1 MFGSGAPYLYDH
13 ANRVISANR
22 PGTVHTQ
29 NTALYQFFRRYL
41 LQKAISVFKWKMP
54 NTWSRD
60 YFLYVLYCWGVVA
73 IIETRE
79 FGVIPQGCGLQGY
92 NVFYQPRK
100 AIIANP
106 LLKGLRDPIIG
117 QDCVLLKLQPD
128 FGGIMDLVNYYAEEL
143 ALCSESVSV
152 NLLNS
157 KMSYVFAAANKAG
170 AESLKALYD
179 SYASGQPAVFYD
191 KNLLGDVGKLAWEM
205 FSQNVGENYIADKVL
220 SDMRKIE
227 AMYDTDI
234 GIPNANT
241 DKRERLVTDEVNAN
255 NVETYSKCALWLE
268 SLQQGC
274 EEVKAM
280 FGVDLSVDWRVNP
293 VEQEITR
300 AEEVA
305 ADES

>member
-1 MFGSGAPYLYDH
+1 MYGSGAPVYYDH
-13 ANRVISANR
+13 ANASISLNR
-22 PGTVHTQ
+22 PGTVHTH
-29 NTALYQFFRRYL
+29 NNALYHYFRRYL
-41 LQKAISVFKWKMP
+41 LQKAISVFEWKMP
-54 NTWSRD
+54 ETWSRD
-60 YFLYVLYCWGVVA
+60 YFLYCLYCWGVVA
-73 IIETRE
+73 IIQTVE

-92 NVFYQPRK
+92 NVFYQPRR
-100 AIIANP
+100 AIISNP
-106 LLKGLRDPIIG
+106 LLKGLRDPVIG

-128 FGGIMDLVNYYAEEL
+128 FGGIMDMVNYYAEEL

-157 KMSYVFAAANKAG
+157 KMSFVMGATNKAG

-179 SYASGQPAVFYD
+179 SYASGQPAVVFD
-191 KNLLGDVGKLAWEM
+191 KKLLTDDGKLAWEM
-205 FSQNVGENYIADKVL
+205 FSQNVGENYIAGDIL

-227 AMYDTDI
+227 AMFDTDI

-268 SLQQGC
+268 SLKQGC
-274 EEVKAM
+274 EEVKNM
-280 FGVDLSVDWRVNP
+280 FGVELSVDWRVSP
-293 VEQEITR
+293 LQQQTV

-305 ADES
+305 RNDQ